1 VNTPACR
8 QKAFPIANRLADY
21 DIGEVYDFEFLQGGM
36 FLKPIS
42 VTSATGKYVLRAHR
56 FRTTEE
62 DFQFQ
67 AETLSQL
74 GARGFRCP
82 QVIRTRNGA
91 WGRSHDGVFWA
102 LHEYVHGRLYT
113 WREWLERRSD
123 DDFLA
128 DVGMGVAKLHDAL
141 ASVAPRGNS
150 NLSKFLPP
158 IQFRFLDDVRRQW
171 QSDLNDLQANANL
184 AARASREV
192 LISRRT
198 EIERHWEDLVKATT
212 ALHICEL
219 PRQVV
224 HGDVSPVNIVFAD
237 GGFALIDWDC
247 VHFGNRLYDALGD
260 IQNRGPLELA
270 PPAEFNAVEVQKYLA
285 GYQNGTERQLS
296 DLELRCVSVF
306 CFARQLE
313 DLRQR
318 VAVLP
323 TLSAANDE
331 EYAALME
338 RRITMMRS
346 ISKSNFKFSDIM

>member
-8 QKAFPIANRLADY
+8 QTALPIANILADY
-21 DIGEVYDFEFLQGGM
+21 DIGEVYDLELLEGGM

-42 VTSATGKYVLRAHR
+42 VNSATGKYVLRAHR

-62 DFQFQ
+62 EFQFQ
-67 AETLSQL
+67 AETLEQL

-82 QVIRTRNGA
+82 QVVRTRNGA

-102 LHEYVHGRLYT
+102 LHEYVHGHLYT

-128 DVGMGVAKLHDAL
+128 DIGKGVAKLHDAL
-141 ASVAPRGNS
+141 RSVEPGGNS
-150 NLSKFLPP
+150 NFSQFLPP
-158 IQFRFLDDVRRQW
+158 IQFQFLDDVRQQW
-171 QSDLNDLQANANL
+171 QSDLDDLQANGSFAT
-184 AARASREV
+184 RASREV
-192 LISRRT
+192 LIARRT
-198 EIERHWEDLVKATT
+198 EIERHWDDLVKATT

-237 GGFALIDWDC
+237 GAFALIDWDC

-260 IQNRGPLELA
+260 IQNRGPVELV
-270 PPAEFNAVEVQKYLA
+270 PPTEFNAVEVQKYLG

-318 VAVLP
+318 VTVLP

-338 RRITMMRS
+338 RRIGMMRS
-346 ISKSNFKFSDIM
+346 IGKNAFEFSDIM